1 MRLPHA
7 VRTLCLLLQDSNSHV
22 RNACLRH
29 KVIDVLLPY
38 AASARVMA
46 ALHAVATKPAGRKD
60 LARVSA
66 FFREA
71 VVVDSLDDD
80 LRASMYRLLG
90 VISVNDHAESTPEYV
105 ATLVSLALRGKVDA
119 TVAVALIRR
128 VSVDVLEAALG
139 CVDAALAVSPTADP
153 LMLHLAMRSNA
164 LAALVAQRHGPLLVG
179 RLIATGPTRTA
190 DDTELANLS
199 TLIHAVVLHLSPAA
213 FDEQLAASAV
223 ATSHGAARL
232 TLLRLVFHFIQL
244 PGQSGVLLPRVLRSS
259 AWPTF
264 LELLVRMVETMLADH
279 RRFEQRETLGASILL
294 AIASSAPTALDERA
308 TEALRTALVAQ
319 PQLFR
324 FECEDDAAVL
334 EHIVALG
341 ERLGASKRAL
351 APYATR
357 LQFVRQDEQSRNKLK
372 AAGLHDWTPPEAF
385 CCPVTMEVMRDPVV
399 ASDGHTYER
408 ETLARIFAT
417 NRRSPLTRE
426 TLNTHVAIP
435 NINLKKRIRELP
447 DELCNAVRRPR
458 TDAHPDDAQDR
469 AALLQ

>member
-7 VRTLCLLLQDSNSHV
+7 VRTLCVLLQDSNSHV

-29 KVIDVLLPY
+29 KAIDVLLPY

-46 ALHAVATKPAGRKD
+46 ALHAVAAKPAGRKD

-71 VVVDSLDDD
+71 VVVDNLDDD
-80 LRASMYRLLG
+80 LKASMYRLLG
-90 VISVNDHAESTPEYV
+90 VISPNVHAESTPEYV
-105 ATLVSLALRGKVDA
+105 ATLVSLALRGKVEA

-128 VSVDVLEAALG
+128 ASVDVLEAALG
-139 CVDAALAVSPTADP
+139 CVDAGLAVSPPADP

-164 LAALVAQRHGPLLVG
+164 LAALVAQRHGPSLVG
-179 RLIATGPTRTA
+179 RLIATGPTRAA

-213 FDEQLAASAV
+213 FDEKLAASAV

-232 TLLRLVFHFIQL
+232 TMLRLLFHFIQL
-244 PGQSGVLLPRVLRSS
+244 PGQTGALPRVLRSS

-264 LELLVRMVETMLADH
+264 LELLVGMVETMLADQ

-294 AIASSAPTALDERA
+294 AIASSAPTALDARA
-308 TEALRTALVAQ
+308 TEALRTALAAQ

-334 EHIVALG
+334 EHVVALG
-341 ERLGASKRAL
+341 ERLGVSERAL
-351 APYATR
+351 APYAAR

-372 AAGLHDWTPPEAF
+372 AAGLNDWTPPEAF

-408 ETLARIFAT
+408 ATLARIFAT

-426 TLNTHVAIP
+426 ALNTHVAIP

-458 TDAHPDDAQDR
+458 TDGDDAPDG
-469 AALLQ
+469 APLG